1 MNSPET
7 IEWGLPI
14 SQSDFKKF
22 VKGFNSGQMEDR
34 WRILP
39 TPKENNTYCIEF
51 RRSWTGD
58 LYYTL
63 EVAADHPDSKGPVIK
78 TITWKSQ
85 TEGGVRLTHGM
96 AKDAVIHISRAY
108 MRSRLKEY
116 PEIDWRK
123 PELWDIPI

>member
-22 VKGFNSGQMEDR
+22 VKGFNSEQMEDR

-51 RRSWTGD
+51 RRSMD
-58 LYYTL
+58 RRLILYT
-63 EVAADHPDSKGPVIK
+63 
-78 TITWKSQ
+78 
-85 TEGGVRLTHGM
+85 
-96 AKDAVIHISRAY
+96 
-108 MRSRLKEY
+108 
-116 PEIDWRK
+116 
-123 PELWDIPI
+123 